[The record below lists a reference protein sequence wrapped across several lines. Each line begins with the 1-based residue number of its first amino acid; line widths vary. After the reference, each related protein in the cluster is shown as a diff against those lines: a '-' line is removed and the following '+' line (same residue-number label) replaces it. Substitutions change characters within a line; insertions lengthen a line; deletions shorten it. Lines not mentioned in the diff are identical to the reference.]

1 MNKYRLTV
9 TIRGW
14 MNEQRNKN
22 TEYTEKESF
31 YFNNIEEALEKL
43 SFIDFNREGFIKDR
57 NAEIINLKIEMI
69 SLIKDL
75 DLTKL

>member
-1 MNKYRLTV
+1 MNKYRLIV

-22 TEYTEKESF
+22 TEYTEKEIF
-31 YFNNIEEALEKL
+31 YFNNIEESLDKL
-43 SFIDFNREGFIKDR
+43 SFIDFNRQEFTKGR
-57 NAEIINLKIEMI
+57 NAEIINFKIEMI